1 MGEQGAPHDLARI
14 VVPGRTLAQ
23 SLRDALTGPAHQ
35 GATEVAWSDRGSM
48 LIMDV
53 GSLQV
58 HTGDGSLVVAVDTRT
73 AEFGTAPLIVR
84 FAFGTPQD
92 ATTLVAA
99 TDATAL
105 GHPLLAA
112 RWGSLFRDV
121 VWSAIVR
128 FLVAQAAGR
137 QLAPTAVR
145 IAPDGLTLQLAEHAL
160 LADLARGHVRTTREH
175 RGGGPA

>member
-1 MGEQGAPHDLARI
+1 MGEQGATHDPARI
-14 VVPGRTLAQ
+14 VVPGRNLAQ
-23 SLRDALTGPAHQ
+23 SLRDALTGPAHL
-35 GATEVAWSDRGSM
+35 GATEVLWNDRGSK

-58 HTGDGSLVVAVDTRT
+58 HTGDGSLVIAVDTRT

-92 ATTLVAA
+92 ATTLVAT

-112 RWGSLFRDV
+112 RWGGLFRDV

-128 FLVAQAAGR
+128 FLVARAADR
-137 QLAPTAVR
+137 KLAPTAVQLT
-145 IAPDGLTLQLAEHAL
+145 PDGLTLQLDQHVV
-160 LADLARGHVRTTREH
+160 LADLARTHIRTTRETG
-175 RGGGPA
+175 GGGPA